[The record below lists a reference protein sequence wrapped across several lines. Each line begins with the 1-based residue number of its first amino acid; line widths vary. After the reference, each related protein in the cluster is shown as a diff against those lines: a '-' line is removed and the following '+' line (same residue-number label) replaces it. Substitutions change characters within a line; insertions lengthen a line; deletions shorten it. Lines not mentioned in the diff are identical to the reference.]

1 MNNNYLQKL
10 QKLNQSL
17 VVNNQPEQQI
27 KISDVYKK
35 IIELTDNYLKQTIN
49 TEYVIDAQILL
60 LKE

>member
-17 VVNNQPEQQI
+17 VINNQPEQKI